1 MPLAVSIARV
11 ARRTL
16 DVLLLLLIG
25 LVVVTMVI
33 ARGIPAVTGG
43 TTFVVGGGS
52 MEPTISLGSAVVTTP
67 VAATDLAVGDIV
79 SLRVGDE
86 HAVFTHRIIRL
97 ADREGAVWLETK
109 GDANIAPDP
118 SLVPATSVIGRVSLS
133 IPLAGYLVMVLGS
146 LQGMVL
152 LASLGVFVLAGTWML
167 ETLEDDLA
175 ESVRGRRAREGFGP
189 LLSDTGTGQGAPG

>member
-1 MPLAVSIARV
+1 MPSAVSIARI

-52 MEPTISLGSAVVTTP
+52 MEPTIPIGAAVMTAP

-79 SLRVGDE
+79 SLRVGDQ

-97 ADREGAVWLETK
+97 ADRDGAIWVETQ
-109 GDANIAPDP
+109 GDANTAPDP
-118 SLVPATSVIGRVSLS
+118 SLVPATDVIGRVSLS

-146 LQGMVL
+146 VQGMLFLV
-152 LASLGVFVLAGTWML
+152 SLGVLVLAGAWML
-167 ETLEDDLA
+167 ETFEDDMA
-175 ESVRGRRAREGFGP
+175 ASMRRRSRDGFGP
-189 LLSDTGTGQGAPG
+189 LLTEPTSEQGAPG

>member
-1 MPLAVSIARV
+1 MPHVLSITRL

-25 LVVVTMVI
+25 LVIATLVI

-52 MEPTISLGSAVVTTP
+52 MEPAIPLGSAVVVAP
-67 VAATDLAVGDIV
+67 VDATALAVGDIV
-79 SLRVGDE
+79 SLRVGTQ

-109 GDANIAPDP
+109 GDANPDPDP
-118 SLVPATSVIGRVSLS
+118 SLVPATAVIGRVSVS
-133 IPLAGYLVMVLGS
+133 VPLAGYLVMVMSS
-146 LQGMVL
+146 LQGVL
-152 LASLGVFVLAGTWML
+152 FLVSLGVLVLAGAWML
-167 ETLEDDLA
+167 ETVEDDLA
-175 ESVRGRRAREGFGP
+175 ETVHRRAREGFAP
-189 LLSDTGTGQGAPG
+189 LLPDQATGQGVTT

>member
-33 ARGIPAVTGG
+33 ARVIPAVTGG
-43 TTFVVGGGS
+43 ATFVVGGGS
-52 MEPTISLGSAVVTTP
+52 MEPTIPLGSAVVTAP

-79 SLRVGDE
+79 SLRVGDQ

-97 ADREGAVWLETK
+97 ADRDGALWLETR
-109 GDANIAPDP
+109 GDANTAADP
-118 SLVPATSVIGRVSLS
+118 SIVPATDVIGRVSLS

-146 LQGMVL
+146 AQGMLFLV
-152 LASLGVFVLAGTWML
+152 SLGVLVLAGAWML
-167 ETLEDDLA
+167 ETFEDDRA
-175 ESVRGRRAREGFGP
+175 ESMRRRTRDGFGP

>member
-33 ARGIPAVTGG
+33 ARVIPAVTGG
-43 TTFVVGGGS
+43 ATFVVGGGS
-52 MEPTISLGSAVVTTP
+52 MEPTIPLGSAVVTAP

-79 SLRVGDE
+79 SLRVGDQ

-97 ADREGAVWLETK
+97 AERDGAVWLETR
-109 GDANIAPDP
+109 GDANTAPDP
-118 SLVPATSVIGRVSLS
+118 SLVPATEVLGRVTLS

-146 LQGMVL
+146 VQGMLFLV
-152 LASLGVFVLAGTWML
+152 SLGVLVLAGAWML
-167 ETLEDDLA
+167 EALEDDLA

>member
-1 MPLAVSIARV
+1 MPSAVSIARI

-33 ARGIPAVTGG
+33 ARGIPAVTAG

-52 MEPTISLGSAVVTTP
+52 MEPTIPIGAAVMTAP

-79 SLRVGDE
+79 SLRVGDQ

-97 ADREGAVWLETK
+97 ADRDGAIWVETQ
-109 GDANIAPDP
+109 GDANTAPDP
-118 SLVPATSVIGRVSLS
+118 SLVPATDVIGRVSLS

-146 LQGMVL
+146 VQGMLFLV
-152 LASLGVFVLAGTWML
+152 SLGVLVLAGAWML
-167 ETLEDDLA
+167 ETFEDDMA
-175 ESVRGRRAREGFGP
+175 ASMRRRSRDGFGP
-189 LLSDTGTGQGAPG
+189 LLTEPASEQGAPG

>member
-33 ARGIPAVTGG
+33 ARVIPAVTGG
-43 TTFVVGGGS
+43 ATFVVGGGS
-52 MEPTISLGSAVVTTP
+52 MEPTIPLGSAVVTAP

-79 SLRVGDE
+79 SLRVGDQ

-97 ADREGAVWLETK
+97 AERDGAVWLETR
-109 GDANIAPDP
+109 GDANTAPDP
-118 SLVPATSVIGRVSLS
+118 SLVPATEVIGRVTLS

-146 LQGMVL
+146 VQGMLFLV
-152 LASLGVFVLAGTWML
+152 SLGVLVLAGAWML
-167 ETLEDDLA
+167 ETFEDDRA
-175 ESVRGRRAREGFGP
+175 ESMRRRTRDGFG
-189 LLSDTGTGQGAPG
+189 LLLTEPATEQGAPG